1 MVISS
6 VTNLAQYWVG
16 YWKWSP
22 VQCVVPLITDLQV
35 HLLSRF
41 LVCFPKSCRGRFPQ
55 SLPQVFPALQLSHS
69 SPPLNTG
76 KKQRCGFPAWEL
88 NWVEI
93 NWGETWHASQKSR
106 HTGFVYKVFRSTLN
120 LIQNFSVTCFG
131 SVTWCTRGQTQ
142 GRTAS
147 GVRDDKS
154 CFSLG
159 IRDEPQPIQGREQ
172 LFRVFCGDWLWFGEQ
187 RGMRQAEAGIFKQGP
202 GCGPLSGNT
211 AGSGVRRPEGNRGRG
226 DLGGYTGAGGGNTAE
241 KGNFKG
247 NLHMRQDPW
256 KKKKKKRWSAGVC
269 TRPRWQDPPAL
280 QPAATARL
288 RMRTP
293 DRGGGGGRHYCWAH
307 ALILPGFC
315 PASLPPHTPPT
326 HPAPSRLCHGDTERP
341 DPGFAPRDPRPGNR
355 PATRGPLPVSP
366 VGPAQPSTR
375 PSGWLGRRRAC
386 AVRRREEKGG
396 RAGPGRAGCCGFS
409 PPLRQPVS
417 RSRFPAGCFS
427 AVGALARRGTRG
439 LGAREGG
446 RPEPASE
453 GCVRGG
459 FSGWSVSW
467 WSFECWGTSGGC
479 SAFVFSFVP

>member
-293 DRGGGGGRHYCWAH
+293 DRGGGGDTTAERMRWSFRAS
-307 ALILPGFC
+307 ALLPF
-315 PASLPPHTPPT
+315 PLTPPLPT
-326 HPAPSRLCHGDTERP
+326 Q
-341 DPGFAPRDPRPGNR
+341 
-355 PATRGPLPVSP
+355 PLP
-366 VGPAQPSTR
+366 AFAMAT
-375 PSGWLGRRRAC
+375 PSGLIRALHRGTLGQVTGRRRGVPSRSLRLDRPNRQPAHPGGW
-386 AVRRREEKGG
+386 AGAAHARWGGGRRKAGGPG
-396 RAGPGRAGCCGFS
+396 RAGPGAVGSRRPSG
-409 PPLRQPVS
+409 S
-417 RSRFPAGCFS
+417 RSLGPAFQL
-427 AVGALARRGTRG
+427 V
-439 LGAREGG
+439 
-446 RPEPASE
+446 
-453 GCVRGG
+453 
-459 FSGWSVSW
+459 VSQ
-467 WSFECWGTSGGC
+467 
-479 SAFVFSFVP
+479 P